1 MSFKF
6 QKTNALIALTI
17 FIIEIVIARYAT
29 GFLRHFI
36 GDVLVTLLL
45 FFTLKSFFTFRNDF
59 LLVSSIF
66 IFSLTI
72 ELLQLFQLPNK
83 LGITNEVVLIVLG
96 KTFDI
101 LDILAYA
108 IGCCIMIL
116 MIKLKWV

>member
-6 QKTNALIALTI
+6 QKTNAFLALLIL
-17 FIIEIVIARYAT
+17 IIEILIARYAT

-45 FFTLKSFFTFRNDF
+45 FFSLKSFLTFRNDY
-59 LLVSSIF
+59 LIVYSIF
-66 IFSLTI
+66 MFSLTI
-72 ELLQLFQLPNK
+72 ELLQMFQLPKK
-83 LGITNEVVLIVLG
+83 LGITNNVVLIVLG
-96 KTFDI
+96 KTFDF
-101 LDILAYA
+101 LDIVAYA